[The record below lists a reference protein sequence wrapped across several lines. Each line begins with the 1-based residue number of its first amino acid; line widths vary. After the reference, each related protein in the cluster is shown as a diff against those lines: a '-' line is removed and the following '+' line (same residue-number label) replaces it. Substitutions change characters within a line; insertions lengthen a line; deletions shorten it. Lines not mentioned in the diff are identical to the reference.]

1 MREPFRVPL
10 HPPSGPRSSR
20 ALALDEDEGA
30 KFFDRP
36 CYEFNRSL
44 SAGWNDKFCT
54 HCLHYLTARCPH
66 IDEFLEDVDDLSP
79 E

>member
-1 MREPFRVPL
+1 MREPFRIPL
-10 HPPSGPRSSR
+10 HPPVGPRQAPVSEE
-20 ALALDEDEGA
+20 AEP
-30 KFFDRP
+30 KFFDRS

-44 SAGWNDKFCT
+44 APGLNDKYCT
-54 HCLHYLTARCPH
+54 HCRHYLTARCPH

>member
-1 MREPFRVPL
+1 MRAPFRIPL
-10 HPPSGPRSSR
+10 HPPGGPAR
-20 ALALDEDEGA
+20 AAATEEETEE
-30 KFFDRP
+30 KFFDRS

-44 SAGWNDKFCT
+44 APGLNDKFCT
-54 HCLHYLTARCPH
+54 HCRHYLTARCPH

>member
-1 MREPFRVPL
+1 MREPFRIPL
-10 HPPSGPRSSR
+10 HAPSGPRSSD
-20 ALALDEDEGA
+20 LHEPEEEP

-36 CYEFNRSL
+36 CYEFNRGL
-44 SAGWNDKFCT
+44 AAAWNDKYCQ
-54 HCLHYLTARCPH
+54 HCRHYLTARCPH

>member
-1 MREPFRVPL
+1 MKAPFRIPL
-10 HPPSGPRSSR
+10 HPPQGLRGPAPQEEAEPR
-20 ALALDEDEGA
+20 
-30 KFFDRP
+30 FFDRS

-44 SAGWNDKFCT
+44 EPGLNDKFCT
-54 HCLHYLTARCPH
+54 HCRHYLTARCPH